1 MLLSVQVQ
9 SILYHIFMGI
19 LYGVSYSFLQ
29 YINFHLHINL
39 IKIIFEIIFHSIF
52 TCIMFYGLYQI
63 NGGITNLYL
72 IIIFMI
78 GIYIFYKYYFEMM
91 QSCYR
96 IVSNIFHPI
105 FKRIR
110 CIKKQVKTIFLI
122 PIKKVYLYLK
132 RKKKVTMK

>member
-19 LYGVSYSFLQ
+19 LYGVSYSLLQ

-39 IKIIFEIIFHSIF
+39 IKIIVEIVFHSIF

-78 GIYIFYKYYFEMM
+78 GIYIFYKYYFEMV
-91 QSCYR
+91 QGCYR
-96 IVSNIFHPI
+96 IVSNILHPI

-110 CIKKQVKTIFLI
+110 CIKKRVKSIFLI

-132 RKKKVTMK
+132 RKKKSQ